1 MKNKTVAIL
10 SIVAFACFAI
20 APPLFAQDANVK
32 TVSVYSYAGAPA
44 SGTNEI
50 DTITIGGTPTAGS
63 FTITVTGGRTTKAI
77 TWSATN
83 ATLLANI
90 DAALELLPNIGTGGV
105 TTAEGS
111 LTAGIGTITLTFAGK
126 NTKLDFPALSVTSSL
141 TGTSPTLAVATT
153 TPGVAATFRN
163 APTGAL
169 VVDASTPAL
178 YLNTSTTA
186 NSPTW
191 TRTGGTFP
199 AAAVADIATA
209 DGSDAATTQALANAN
224 KAKIND
230 LLAKLRTAG
239 VLTP

>member
-1 MKNKTVAIL
+1 MKNKIVALL
-10 SIVAFACFAI
+10 SIAVLALAVS
-20 APPLFAQDANVK
+20 PPAMAQDSAVK
-32 TVSVYSYAGAPA
+32 TVSVYSFAGAPA

-63 FTITVTGGRTTKAI
+63 FTITVANGRTTKAI

-83 ATLLANI
+83 ATLIANI
-90 DAALELLPNIGTGGV
+90 DAALELLPNVGTGGV

-111 LTAGIGTITLTFAGK
+111 LTAGIGTITLTFVGK
-126 NTKLDFPALSVTSSL
+126 NAKMDFPALTVTSSL
-141 TGTSPTLAVATT
+141 TGTSPTLAIATT
-153 TPGVAATFRN
+153 TAGVAATFRN

-169 VVDASTPAL
+169 VVDTSTPAL